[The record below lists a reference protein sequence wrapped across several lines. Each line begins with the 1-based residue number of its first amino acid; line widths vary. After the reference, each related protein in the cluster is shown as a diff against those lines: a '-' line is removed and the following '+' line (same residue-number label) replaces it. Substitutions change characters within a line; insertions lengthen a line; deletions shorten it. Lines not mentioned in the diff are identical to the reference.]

1 MADKRAPRTS
11 PRPRPRPGVNPVSS
25 SPVPRSREDGMR
37 SQFLR
42 GMNRNLR
49 EEEETTRPRRM
60 KNGGMCRGMG
70 KATRGG
76 RYGKSG

>member
-1 MADKRAPRTS
+1 
-11 PRPRPRPGVNPVSS
+11 
-25 SPVPRSREDGMR
+25 MR

>member
-11 PRPRPRPGVNPVSS
+11 PRPRPRPGTEP
-25 SPVPRSREDGMR
+25 PG
-37 SQFLR
+37 LR
-42 GMNRNLR
+42 GYGGPGVGSNNAD
-49 EEEETTRPRRM
+49 EERQMGGRGRRKVAKM